1 MRTQSWRIIVVAAV
15 AWAPFV
21 AAGCAGS
28 GARNQESIALT
39 SLRSRDAVVQRE
51 ALLELEGPLSP
62 ALREASEA
70 ILARD
75 VNPMMCA
82 LAADALGRCGA
93 SEAAGELRL
102 SVQQDTR
109 WVVRKRALAALLAV
123 SQEDG
128 GEGEILAAVLADDPH
143 PNVRVEAV
151 ELAGRTLPADRATGI
166 IAGAMR
172 PGEAEAVIIAAHSW
186 LTRLTGRDIPPT
198 DYERWQEAAGMRYYV
213 VQSGET
219 LDGISINYYG
229 TPARRKDIEEAN
241 SDVLQDSGDLRPG
254 MLLVIP

>member
-1 MRTQSWRIIVVAAV
+1 MRTRSWRIIVVAVV
-15 AWAPFV
+15 AWAPLV

-28 GARNQESIALT
+28 SARNPESLALA
-39 SLRSRDAVVQRE
+39 SLRSRDAAAQRE
-51 ALLELEGPLSP
+51 AFLELEGPLSP
-62 ALREASEA
+62 ALREAGEA

-75 VNPMMCA
+75 VNPMMRA

-93 SEAAGELRL
+93 SESAGELRL
-102 SVQQDTR
+102 SVQQDAR
-109 WVVRKRALAALLAV
+109 WVVRKRALAALVAV

-128 GEGEILAAVLADDPH
+128 GEGEILAAVLANDPH

-172 PGEAEAVIIAAHSW
+172 PDEADAVIIAAHSW

-198 DYERWQEAAGMRYYV
+198 DYERWQEAGARRYHV
-213 VQSGET
+213 VQPPET
-219 LDGISINYYG
+219 LDGISIKYYG
-229 TPARRKDIEEAN
+229 TPARWENILEAN
-241 SDVLQDSGDLRPG
+241 SDVLQDAENVEPG
-254 MLLVIP
+254 MVLIIP